1 MAFLNERFIQQ
12 TLVQGYSSGRVSISE
27 QVIGLFQEHIWFGV
41 GLDGYYGLLGQYSG
55 TEYPHN
61 LFLAS
66 AAEGG
71 LLGVTLVAVA
81 VIALIRV
88 ALKRRPLSLNTLFAG
103 LAGILL
109 LVASQFSGN
118 YYDSRMMW
126 FFFVLAAVDN
136 ARPDKDAARPDGE
149 EAGPHL
155 G

>member
-1 MAFLNERFIQQ
+1 VTPRVSNSSRAVFARWAGSYSWWGFLVFGGTATMAFLNERFIQQ

-103 LAGILL
+103 LAGIQN
-109 LVASQFSGN
+109 S
-118 YYDSRMMW
+118 
-126 FFFVLAAVDN
+126 
-136 ARPDKDAARPDGE
+136 
-149 EAGPHL
+149 
-155 G
+155 